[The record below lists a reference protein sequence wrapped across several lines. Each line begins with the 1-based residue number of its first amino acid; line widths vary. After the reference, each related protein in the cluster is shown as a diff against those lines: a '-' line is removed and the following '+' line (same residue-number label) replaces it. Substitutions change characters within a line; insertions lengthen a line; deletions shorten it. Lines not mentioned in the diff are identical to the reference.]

1 MSNFL
6 RVMQYVKKHILQ
18 FCIIVF
24 FTMISAT
31 ANVMGTYMLTP
42 IIDDYIIP
50 RNLQGLGKMIVLLAL
65 MYALGALATYIY
77 TQIMVVLAQKIIKEL
92 RDDVFAKIQ
101 KLPIKFFDKTPHGD
115 IMSCLTNDMEVLNE
129 ALNNSLTNI
138 IYNIIVLVETVIVM
152 FLLDIRLS
160 VVVFVFLML
169 MFTFIRHSMK
179 KSRKYFG
186 RQQDVMGEFTGFV
199 EEEIAGA
206 KVVKIFNREEE
217 NLKKFAHYN
226 ENVRVIGVRAASY
239 AGMIMPSVIGISY
252 LNYAISACLG
262 GMFVL
267 RGLIGVG
274 QLTAYLVYV
283 RQAALPVNQFSMQLN
298 TLLSGLAGA
307 GRIFAIIDQEEE
319 CDEGSVVA
327 VQESDGN
334 FVWLNTKTKERRE
347 LAGKIELQD
356 VTFRYDSS
364 RTTLKNVNLH
374 AKLGEKIAFVGSTGA
389 GKTTIA
395 NLLNR
400 FYDIEEGTILYDGI
414 DIRDIK
420 KEDLRRTMSVVLQD
434 TNLFTGT
441 IEENIR
447 YGKRDA
453 TKEEVIAAAKLSN
466 ADSFIRRLPHGYET
480 LLSHGGGNLSQGQRQ
495 LIAIA
500 RAAIINPTILI
511 LDEATSSIDTYT
523 EKLIES
529 GMDKLMQGRT
539 VFVIAHRLSTVRNAD
554 AILVLD
560 AGEIIERGGHTQ
572 LVEQRGVYYQLY
584 TGQFELS

>member
-1 MSNFL
+1 
-6 RVMQYVKKHILQ
+6 MQYVKRHRLQ
-18 FCIIVF
+18 FCIIVL
-24 FTMISAT
+24 FTLISAT
-31 ANVMGTYMLTP
+31 ANVMGTYLLTP

-50 RNLQGLGKMIVLLAL
+50 RDIQGLGKMIVLLGA
-65 MYALGALATYIY
+65 MYAVGALATYIY

-138 IYNIIVLVETVIVM
+138 IYNIIVLVETVVVM
-152 FLLDIRLS
+152 FLLDVRLS
-160 VVVFVFLML
+160 AVVFVFLIL
-169 MFTFIRHSMK
+169 MFTFVRHSMK

-206 KVVKIFNREEE
+206 KVVKVFNREEE
-217 NLKKFAHYN
+217 NLKKFTRYN
-226 ENVRVIGVRAASY
+226 EKVRVIGVRAASY

-267 RGLIGVG
+267 RGWIGVG

-298 TLLSGLAGA
+298 MLLSGLAGA

-319 CDEGSVVA
+319 CDEGVVVA
-327 VQESDGN
+327 MREEDGN
-334 FVWLNTKTKERRE
+334 LVWVNTKTKERTA
-347 LAGKIELQD
+347 LTGKIQLQN
-356 VTFRYDSS
+356 VTFRYNRS

-400 FYDIEEGTILYDGI
+400 FYDIEEGAILYDGI

-500 RAAIINPTILI
+500 RAAITNPTILI

>member
-18 FCIIVF
+18 FCIIVL

-50 RNLQGLGKMIVLLAL
+50 RNLQGLGKMVVLLAL

-179 KSRKYFG
+179 KSRKYFA

-217 NLKKFAHYN
+217 NLKKFTHYN

-262 GMFVL
+262 GVFVL